1 MRLNDI
7 TYKVRGAVFEVYNI
21 LGPGLLESAY
31 EAALAFEFVKLGME
45 YKTQVPINVL
55 YKGQDLGLGYR
66 MDMLIEDILV
76 LELKSVEI
84 LTDAHKKQLH
94 TYLKLANKPLGLLIN
109 FNTTNLSKT
118 LFVLQMVTFLHY
130 YKFISVLSVESVRA
144 V

>member
-1 MRLNDI
+1 
-7 TYKVRGAVFEVYNI
+7 
-21 LGPGLLESAY
+21 LLESAY

-109 FNTTNLSKT
+109 FNTTNLSKNIIRIANGD
-118 LFVLQMVTFLHY
+118 
-130 YKFISVLSVESVRA
+130 ISSLL
-144 V
+144 